1 MGLFDAP
8 APNPAPNTPRTPTNR
23 NTMLATS
30 TTIKWPF
37 PLNSLKHGTKSS
49 VTSGTTSLGI
59 PKYQVQEIGEAN
71 LSDLNAHE
79 GLIVGVPTWHT
90 GADTE
95 RSGTDWDSLLDDI
108 KDLDLKDKP
117 VAVFGLGD
125 SAGYGDNFC
134 DAIEEIHDVFSSAGA
149 KMIGYVPTEEYQFEA
164 SKAVRDGK
172 FLGLPLD
179 ANNEDDLT
187 GVRHCLQMDTQTGR
201 IWTRTSTSS
210 DDHQIVASSACARA
224 LNEAGAPIGLAL
236 LIFTFMNTLDDE
248 LTEERV
254 KAWTARLIAEG
265 MNAR

>member
-1 MGLFDAP
+1 MGHFA
-8 APNPAPNTPRTPTNR
+8 RTTKKY
-23 NTMLATS
+23 NTMATVTHS
-30 TTIKWPF
+30 ITTVARSKWTF
-37 PLNSLKHGTKSS
+37 SRHHGKSSGRTQTGSCTRSSSAGNSGTKAQRARTLHLVGGRIICRKVSCDAI
-49 VTSGTTSLGI
+49 GIYYATTTGNTEAAAEWVKDLMPGDTTDI
-59 PKYQVQEIGEAN
+59 QEIGE
-71 LSDLNAHE
+71 
-79 GLIVGVPTWHT
+79 
-90 GADTE
+90 
-95 RSGTDWDSLLDDI
+95 
-108 KDLDLKDKP
+108 
-117 VAVFGLGD
+117 
-125 SAGYGDNFC
+125 
-134 DAIEEIHDVFSSAGA
+134 AIEEIHDVFSSAGA